1 MAELVSA
8 SQKPCEQAVL
18 EEAKQAGSRLSANTY
33 GTMAQV
39 RYHDDVVFVTR
50 FENGWKVLAAACT
63 EKAGDP
69 YDCQIAGR

>member
-1 MAELVSA
+1 VQSA
-8 SQKPCEQAVL
+8 KKPCEQAVL
-18 EEAKQAGSRLSANTY
+18 EDATKDPGSRLSANTY

-39 RYHDDVVFVTR
+39 RYRNDVLFVTR

-69 YDCQIAGR
+69 YDCEIAGG